1 MNSYCGASIL
11 EPVLQVIVHLH
22 MMATPDA
29 IRELDQ
35 AYRLAKY
42 LESPGEYLDPR
53 THAHYEPF
61 GGLPMP
67 PKRPL
72 SKDERTVMVAERAAE
87 ARAREEASRERQAS
101 RPTLRE
107 YLKEKMEIRG
117 IPWDDAEMT
126 FTSEELDMK
135 EIVFGSVCTNDG
147 VFTVMPDEIH
157 DDGYIDLRWLP
168 FLR

>member
-1 MNSYCGASIL
+1 
-11 EPVLQVIVHLH
+11 

-42 LESPGEYLDPR
+42 LESPSEYLDPR

-72 SKDERTVMVAERAAE
+72 NKEERAVMAAERAAE
-87 ARAREEASRERQAS
+87 ACARERREEAIRERQDS
-101 RPTLRE
+101 QPTLRE
-107 YLKEKMEIRG
+107 YLKKKMEEED
-117 IPWDDAEMT
+117 IPWDNAKMT

-135 EIVFGSVCTNDG
+135 EIVFGIVCTNDG
-147 VFTVMPDEIH
+147 VFTVNPDGIY
-157 DDGYIDLRWLP
+157 DDGGWMP
-168 FLR
+168 FR